1 MVQHTIMAD
10 TTLSIHRINQVNSM
24 DLMVLILSIH
34 KPMLSN
40 LNLSKDTPCSLTHSN
55 LTIIR
60 LILNNLILIKAT
72 LNRIFRSTMI
82 RALPTFR
89 DSSDIIKEKVTAINK
104 DLILAN
110 LRQATLP
117 TNHH

>member
-1 MVQHTIMAD
+1 MVQHTIMEG
-10 TTLSIHRINQVNSM
+10 TTLSIHRPNQVNSM
-24 DLMVLILSIH
+24 DLRVLILVIH

-60 LILNNLILIKAT
+60 LILNNLT
-72 LNRIFRSTMI
+72 LNRLIRSTMV